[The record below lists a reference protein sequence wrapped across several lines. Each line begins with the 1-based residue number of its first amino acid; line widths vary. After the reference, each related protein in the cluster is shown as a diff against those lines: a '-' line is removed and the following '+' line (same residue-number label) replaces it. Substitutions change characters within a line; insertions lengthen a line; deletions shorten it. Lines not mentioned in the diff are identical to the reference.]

1 MTFRARTGSDARGD
15 GPVFIGAAELSKVL
29 TMRDAIDALEA
40 VYAAA
45 LPVTPQ
51 RQVVTDGGVS
61 LLSMPSLGAHWAGV
75 KTVTIQPANPSR
87 GIPLI
92 NGVYVL
98 FQRDTMQPV
107 AILDAAALT
116 AVRTA
121 AVSALATKYLAPPGP
136 TRLLVFG
143 SGVQARAHVDAI
155 AAVRELSDVGVIG
168 RSEQRVAEFVASL
181 ARTYPVHQGKM
192 QDVATADVI
201 CTCTTSPQPLFD
213 GSLVR
218 SGAHINAVGTHSP
231 DTREVDSMT
240 VRRAAIVVET
250 REAALAE
257 AGDLLIPLDEGID
270 VHARIVAEL
279 SDVVRSGFSRTGDDL
294 TLFKSVGVGFEDLAV
309 AGVAHE
315 RIANAS

>member
-61 LLSMPSLGAHWAGV
+61 LLSMPSLGAQWAGV
-75 KTVTIQPANPSR
+75 KTVTIQPANPPR

-107 AILDAAALT
+107 AILDAAELT
-116 AVRTA
+116 AVPTA
-121 AVSALATKYLAPPGP
+121 ALSALATKYLAPPGP

-168 RSEQRVAEFVASL
+168 GSEQRVAEFVASL

-201 CTCTTSPQPLFD
+201 CTTSPQPLFD

-279 SDVVRSGFSRTGDDL
+279 SDVVRSGFSRTGEDL